1 MNDNEIFATWFD
13 NVVGRRLYYR
23 GLIGFFMKRKRE
35 NKKLPYKKHS
45 RKMDAEVKKIYQN
58 IMKGKLDLK
67 DDDKAEKNICLC
79 FKYLK

>member
-45 RKMDAEVKKIYQN
+45 RKMDADVKKIYQN
-58 IMKGKLDLK
+58 VMKDKLDFG
-67 DDDKAEKNICLC
+67 DDKNFDMKLKNCI
-79 FKYLK
+79 K

>member
-35 NKKLPYKKHS
+35 NKKLPCKKHS
-45 RKMDAEVKKIYQN
+45 RKMDAEVKKNINQHRNVIYQFTEYLN
-58 IMKGKLDLK
+58 IISKGTELM
-67 DDDKAEKNICLC
+67 
-79 FKYLK
+79 